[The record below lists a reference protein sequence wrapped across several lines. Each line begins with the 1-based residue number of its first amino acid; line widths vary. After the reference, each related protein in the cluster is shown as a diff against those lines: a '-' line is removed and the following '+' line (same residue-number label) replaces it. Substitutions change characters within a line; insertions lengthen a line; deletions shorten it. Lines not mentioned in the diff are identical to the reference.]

1 MHLFI
6 GFYIL
11 GVQCG
16 VEEALRATRS
26 VSSVER
32 PTARLPV
39 NVRNERTITMGNN
52 RQLVINARR
61 PSSGFSSDVREID
74 LQNRMAGG
82 SSDVIT
88 QQIAIDSVASKHP
101 NPDTGKL
108 LFEVNRSRSGCL
120 CYNAVIQLM
129 FIFI

>member
-6 GFYIL
+6 GLYIL

-16 VEEALRATRS
+16 VEEALRATRN

-32 PTARLPV
+32 PAPRFPV

-61 PSSGFSSDVREID
+61 PPSGFSSDVRELD
-74 LQNRMAGG
+74 LQNSAAGR
-82 SSDVIT
+82 SSDEIT
-88 QQIAIDSVASKHP
+88 QQIATGSVASKHP
-101 NPDTGKL
+101 NPNTGKL
-108 LFEVNRSRSGCL
+108 LFEVNRSCSGCL
-120 CYNAVIQLM
+120 CYNVVIQLM